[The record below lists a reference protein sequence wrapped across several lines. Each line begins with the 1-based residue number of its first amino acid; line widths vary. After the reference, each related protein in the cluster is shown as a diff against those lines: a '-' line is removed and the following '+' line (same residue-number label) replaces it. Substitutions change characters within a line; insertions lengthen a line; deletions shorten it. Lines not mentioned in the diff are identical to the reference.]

1 MNNRIFK
8 TTKELTPF
16 IKEMIDKD
24 KQVNLTVTGN
34 SMFPLFSHLR
44 DSVTVKKFNEYKKYD
59 IILYVRKNEDLVLH
73 RIVKVKNNEFYLCGD
88 NQTLVE
94 YPIYPEQVIGKVIS
108 FTRKGKVYLFNSFF
122 SMLYARFWVMCLK
135 IRRPLLKLALKIWR
149 IIKK

>member
-16 IKEMIDKD
+16 IKEMISKD

-59 IILYVRKNEDLVLH
+59 IILYVRNNGDLVLH

-88 NQTLVE
+88 NQTLIE
-94 YPIYPEQVIGKVIS
+94 YPIYPEQVIGKVVS
-108 FTRKGKVYLFNSFF
+108 FTRKGKVYDFNSFL
-122 SMLYARFWVMCLK
+122 SMLYARFWVLSLK
-135 IRRPLLKLALKIWR
+135 IRRPLLRFALKIWR

>member
-16 IKEMIDKD
+16 IKEMINND

-44 DSVTVKKFNEYKKYD
+44 DSVTVKKFSEYKKYD
-59 IILYVRKNEDLVLH
+59 IILYLRNNGDLVLH

-94 YPIYPEQVIGKVIS
+94 YPIYPDQVIAKVIS
-108 FTRKGKVYLFNSFF
+108 FTRKGRVYDFNSFA
-122 SMLYARFWVMCLK
+122 SMLYARMWVLFLK
-135 IRRPLLKLALKIWR
+135 IRRPVLRFALKIWR